1 MSMKVNGSVS
11 GSVYQQQ
18 LQRQKQAQQST
29 AASTTGKTN
38 GEYNQSEY
46 LKGLNE
52 RVNANVIAGAWNGKS
67 QFGSGDRT
75 TVMVHP
81 DFLRKMHDDPAL
93 GEEYEGAI
101 NGIAEYEDKARK
113 QLQSQGI
120 EITSSGT
127 YIDENGE
134 MSSYAV
140 ATTGNGGDKKE
151 MARTDKKKT
160 AKELMEELQE
170 QIMEKREAEKIQA
183 KKVASESIDASF
195 QIINKLA

>member
-1 MSMKVNGSVS
+1 MSMNVNGSGS

-18 LQRQKQAQQST
+18 LQKQKQAQQST
-29 AASTTGKTN
+29 AASTSGKTN
-38 GEYNQSEY
+38 GEYNQSQY
-46 LKGLNE
+46 LKELNE

-101 NGIAEYEDKARK
+101 NGIAEYQDKARK
-113 QLQSQGI
+113 QLESQGI

-134 MSSYAV
+134 MSGYTV
-140 ATTGNGGDKKE
+140 VTTGGGGDKE

-170 QIMEKREAEKIQA
+170 KIMEKREAEKTQA
-183 KKVASESIDASF
+183 KELASESIDASF
-195 QIINKLA
+195 QVINKLA